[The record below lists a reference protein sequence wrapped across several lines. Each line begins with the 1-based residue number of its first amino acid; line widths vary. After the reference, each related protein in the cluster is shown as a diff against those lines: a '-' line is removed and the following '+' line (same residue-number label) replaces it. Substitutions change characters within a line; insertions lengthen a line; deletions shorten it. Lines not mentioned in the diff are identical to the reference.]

1 MRMIRQLFLKN
12 KTVLAYGISLAL
24 LLVLLNWLELRFII
38 FYHSFEIYI
47 GSIAI
52 IYTRL
57 INDGV
62 DFIRDQI
69 IFLFNL
75 PPKENQYLIV

>member
-24 LLVLLNWLELRFII
+24 LLFLLKWLELRFII
-38 FYHSFEIYI
+38 FDHSFEIYI

-52 IYTRL
+52 IYTRR
-57 INDGV
+57 INDSV

-69 IFLFNL
+69 IF
-75 PPKENQYLIV
+75 YLIYPRRKISI